1 MLYNIGTFGSQV
13 AELAVKLPIETV
25 LRRGQLAV
33 AMETPEGK
41 QPPTIVDIGAYN
53 GLLGTMRSII
63 YEEGESGGSSPTEI
77 AKGAKGTAGMKVSK
91 EKRRKGQGVEGL
103 WRGWRVGMWG
113 LIGVWGAAML
123 GGVGG
128 KGGEF

>member
-1 MLYNIGTFGSQV
+1 MMYNIGTFGSQV

-25 LRRGQLAV
+25 LRRGQMAV
-33 AMETPEGK
+33 ARETSKGREI
-41 QPPTIVDIGAYN
+41 PTIVDVGPYN

-63 YEEGESGGSSPTEI
+63 YEEGESDGNSPAEL
-77 AKGAKGTAGMKVSK
+77 AKGAKGAAGMKVSK

-113 LIGVWGAAML
+113 LVGVWGAAML